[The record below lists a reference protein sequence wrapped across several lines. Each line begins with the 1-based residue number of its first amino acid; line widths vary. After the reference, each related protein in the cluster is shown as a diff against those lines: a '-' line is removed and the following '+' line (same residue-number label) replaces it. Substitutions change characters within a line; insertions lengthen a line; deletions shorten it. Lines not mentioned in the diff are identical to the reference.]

1 MPEDSQAFL
10 TEYKGKQLDAIV
22 EQVRDGTTLRVR
34 LLLDGEH
41 QMANIALA
49 GVRSP
54 RTAAKAGESSE
65 PFAEEVRRR
74 YTLTRH
80 TTYHSRQAKF
90 FVESRLL
97 QRSVRVQILS
107 LPSAAAM
114 PLQGNA
120 APTTATIFIGTGTFS
135 INLSGSSADCF

>member
-74 YTLTRH
+74 NPFDEKCSSSWISCSTGEILR
-80 TTYHSRQAKF
+80 
-90 FVESRLL
+90 
-97 QRSVRVQILS
+97 RVQIIAALC
-107 LPSAAAM
+107 PCPDIVIAECCCHASAR
-114 PLQGNA
+114 
-120 APTTATIFIGTGTFS
+120 
-135 INLSGSSADCF
+135 

>member
-54 RTAAKAGESSE
+54 RTAAKAGEASE
-65 PFAEEVRRR
+65 SFAEEVRLQIPVLRR
-74 YTLTRH
+74 IAHQAFRFL
-80 TTYHSRQAKF
+80 QAKF

-120 APTTATIFIGTGTFS
+120 APTTATIFIGTGTS
-135 INLSGSSADCF
+135 CFPLQVHRY